1 MPRRR
6 RSKSGSGIPFPFSLL
21 AAIIVLP
28 LRFQLVRRLLM
39 FGAAIVVLLAVIG
52 LIASSLSG
60 GNNTVS
66 GLVFVALVVLVASV
80 SGLFW
85 MQYAGRRRFRARSLG
100 ELLSMTPK
108 GFEIAVANLLR
119 DLGYRDV
126 QLFGGAG
133 DLSADI
139 MCKDRKGRRMV
150 VQCKRHAP
158 GIKVGSPEVQSF
170 IGMMSVHHKA
180 ERGMFVTTSEF
191 TQPAASLGQQHSI
204 ELLDGKRLSAILET
218 NARRRRSREQVAD
231 AARADSDR
239 S

>member
-1 MPRRR
+1 M
-6 RSKSGSGIPFPFSLL
+6 PFPFWLL
-21 AAIIVLP
+21 GAVLVWP
-28 LRFQLVRRLLM
+28 LRFQPIRRLLLAS
-39 FGAAIVVLLAVIG
+39 AAVVLALFVLG

-60 GNNTVS
+60 GNIRLS
-66 GLVFVALVVLVASV
+66 GLIFVALVVSIASLLALV
-80 SGLFW
+80 W
-85 MQYAGRRRFRARSLG
+85 MQSAGRRRSRARSLG

-126 QLFGGAG
+126 QLFGGSG

-150 VQCKRHAP
+150 VQCKRHSP

-191 TQPAASLGQQHSI
+191 TQPATGLGQQHSI
-204 ELLDGKRLSAILET
+204 ELIDGKRLSAILE
-218 NARRRRSREQVAD
+218 ASSRRGRILNHVEE
-231 AARADSDR
+231 
-239 S
+239 